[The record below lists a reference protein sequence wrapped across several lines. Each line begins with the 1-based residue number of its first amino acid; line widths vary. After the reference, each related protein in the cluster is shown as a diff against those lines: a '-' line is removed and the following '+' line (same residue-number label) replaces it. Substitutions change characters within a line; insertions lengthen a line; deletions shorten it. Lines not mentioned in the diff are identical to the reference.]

1 MRTEREQA
9 SVRWEVAMGQ
19 AAHSPV
25 LDHLRSRMAELERHE
40 RPCTPSLPF
49 GVDEVDARLPAGGLA
64 TGALHEV
71 AGGGQGALHGAAA
84 VLFVAGVLARMAGP
98 VLWCLR
104 QRDLFAPALA
114 GAGLHPDRVIYAEA
128 ADEAGV
134 MTVLEEGL
142 RYGGLAG
149 VVGEV
154 SGLSM
159 TASRRLHLAAETS
172 GTTAFAVRRWRNG
185 SAAADYGQ
193 PTASI
198 TRWRVTALPSTQV
211 TAPGLGRPRWLVEMM
226 RCRGAEGADWEL
238 EACDATGRLALPAE
252 MADRSL
258 ATTPGSGRAAR

>member
-1 MRTEREQA
+1 
-9 SVRWEVAMGQ
+9 MGQ
-19 AAHSPV
+19 TSRSPALEQLRRRIAH
-25 LDHLRSRMAELERHE
+25 LERHE
-40 RPCTPSLPF
+40 RPPSPVLPF
-49 GVDEVDARLPAGGLA
+49 GVAAVDTRLPSGGLV

-84 VLFVAGVLARMAGP
+84 VLFVAGVLARLPGP

-128 ADEAGV
+128 ANEAGV

-142 RYGGLAG
+142 RHGGLAG

-154 SGLSM
+154 GGLSM
-159 TASRRLHLAAETS
+159 TASRRLQLTAEAS
-172 GTTAFAVRRWRNG
+172 GTTAFAVRRWRNA

-193 PTASI
+193 PTASV
-198 TRWRVTALPSTQV
+198 TRWRVTALPSTRE
-211 TAPGLGRPRWLVEMM
+211 TAPGLGRARWLLEMM

-238 EACDATGRLALPAE
+238 EACDETGRLALPAE

-258 ATTPGSGRAAR
+258 ATPPGSRHATG